1 MLVRDELEL
10 KKFFVPEFIFGRG
23 ALELAGR
30 YARNVGLRKVL
41 LVTDAGVT
49 KAGWADCVCSSL
61 DEAGIPY
68 EVFDCVS
75 PNPRVGEVMTGAE
88 VYRAAE
94 CQGIVAVGGGSPI
107 DCAKGIGI
115 VNSNRRH
122 ILTFEGVDQVQL
134 PGPPLICIP
143 TTAGSSADVSQFAI
157 ITDEEGRRKIAIISK
172 TLVPDI
178 SLLDPLPLTTMD
190 TTLTV
195 DTGMDA
201 LAHAIEA
208 YVSNASSSVTDLHAM
223 QAIRLQVSAL
233 PNAFSAP
240 EDLQTRYRTM
250 LGSLYAGL
258 AFSNASLGAAHAMSH
273 SLGGLLDLPHGR
285 CNAIL
290 LEHVVGYNYAAV
302 PDRFDEIARTMG
314 LQPDRLPGTER
325 QKALTRAIGDF
336 RRSLGI
342 DATLSDLGV
351 RPGDLPDLAKRAL
364 IDPCMATNP
373 RRLELKEIEEIYA
386 SAL

>member
-1 MLVRDELEL
+1 MLLTSELEL
-10 KKFFVPEFIFGRG
+10 KKFFVPEFILGCG
-23 ALELAGR
+23 ALKLAGR
-30 YARNVGLRKVL
+30 YARNFSLRKVL
-41 LVTDAGVT
+41 VVTDAGV
-49 KAGWADCVCSSL
+49 KSAGWAACVCSSL
-61 DEAGIPY
+61 DDAGVSY

-75 PNPRVGEVMTGAE
+75 QNPRAGEVMAGAE
-88 VYRAAE
+88 VYHAAE

-115 VNSNRRH
+115 VTSNRRH
-122 ILTFEGVDQVQL
+122 VLTFEGVDRVEL
-134 PGPPLICIP
+134 PAPPLICVP

-195 DTGMDA
+195 DTGVDA
-201 LAHAIEA
+201 LCHAVEA
-208 YVSNASSSVTDLHAM
+208 YVSNASSPITDLHAM
-223 QAIRLQVSAL
+223 EAVRLLTSAL
-233 PNAFSAP
+233 PEAASAP
-240 EDLQTRYRTM
+240 EDLQARYLTM

-258 AFSNASLGAAHAMSH
+258 AFSNASLGAVHAMAH
-273 SLGGLLDLPHGR
+273 SLGGLLDLAHGR
-285 CNAIL
+285 CNAVL

-302 PDRFDEIARTMG
+302 PDRFDAIARHFG
-314 LQPDRLPGTER
+314 LQPDGLSGHER
-325 QKALTRAIGDF
+325 QAALTRAIGSF

-351 RPGDLPDLAKRAL
+351 GPGDLPALAKRAL
-364 IDPCMATNP
+364 DDPCMATNP
-373 RRLELKEIEEIYA
+373 RRPEPKDIEEIYA
-386 SAL
+386 SAF